1 MSSSIRNVRKPTRY
15 IDYNDHEDVLGDES
29 PDEYWTCQEC
39 LNDDDGVARA
49 AYYAGRDTC
58 ECCFTKSVLKSLNLM
73 FSHANFVQKLRKQN
87 ASVNIVLLYFL
98 DFLILLKIVFIIYFA
113 YLMFEKISKTLCKAI
128 NLLKSS
134 IKH

>member
-49 AYYAGRDTC
+49 TYYAGRDTC
-58 ECCFTKSVLKSLNLM
+58 ECWFHKKCAEKSELDV
-73 FSHANFVQKLRKQN
+73 FS
-87 ASVNIVLLYFL
+87 
-98 DFLILLKIVFIIYFA
+98 
-113 YLMFEKISKTLCKAI
+113 CKFC
-128 NLLKSS
+128 SET
-134 IKH
+134 